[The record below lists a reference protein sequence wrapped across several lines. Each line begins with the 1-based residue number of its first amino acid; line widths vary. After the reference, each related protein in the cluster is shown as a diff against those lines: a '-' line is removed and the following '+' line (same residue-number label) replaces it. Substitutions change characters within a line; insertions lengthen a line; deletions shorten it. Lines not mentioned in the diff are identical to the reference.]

1 MRGNQKVL
9 GKCLAGSLGG
19 FIGGFTWEQVSHKSH
34 TSTHLPFSPTLPHGP
49 HNIPKCYPSFISLSY
64 LSLLYI
70 SLISLSSLSL
80 LSLSLI
86 HLSYLS
92 LLSLSLI
99 SLSSLSL
106 LSLSLISL
114 SYTSLLYLSLIS
126 LSCLSLASQLFNI
139 TQEPLLRRLR
149 SAHGRDTLG
158 SAAAM
163 ATSPKRDPSTGLP
176 LLV

>member
-86 HLSYLS
+86 
-92 LLSLSLI
+92 
-99 SLSSLSL
+99 
-106 LSLSLISL
+106 SL

-163 ATSPKRDPSTGLP
+163 STYSPPPPPPKPSPNLP
-176 LLV
+176 QPLP